1 MSLEELLYTTGQE
14 KMEIGIQK
22 GRQEAKIEERSKFED
37 LLRKK
42 GINEKT
48 IEELLE
54 SLRNEDNSQ
63 SGLVN
68 NN

>member
-22 GRQEAKIEERSKFED
+22 GRLEERSKFED

-54 SLRNEDNSQ
+54 SLHNEDNSQ